1 MLLSAYPYILV
12 DNVKET
18 VEYYQ
23 SKIGG
28 EVKVLNQQDG
38 KYLHAELLLGNSPL
52 HFSDTYGKQ
61 PTSEN
66 NKIMLQFGSE
76 DELRKVYDALK
87 EDGEVVIELQDTFF
101 GALHGQVMDNKNKIT
116 WVMNCFKKK

>member
-1 MLLSAYPYILV
+1 MIKAYPYILV

-28 EVKVLNQQDG
+28 EIKVLNQQDG

-61 PTSEN
+61 PTSQN
-66 NKIMLQFGSE
+66 NKIMLQFDTE
-76 DELRKVYDALK
+76 DELRQVYDAIK